1 MTSLSAPRTTAGA
14 VGQGVA
20 ALRMHCALFGLLK
33 ESLGFPSGAG
43 KTNRAELLFAKV
55 RLRVS

>member
-1 MTSLSAPRTTAGA
+1 
-14 VGQGVA
+14 
-20 ALRMHCALFGLLK
+20 MHCALFGLLK

-55 RLRVS
+55 RLRVSSP